1 MTSQPPLQLLHSTTR
16 GRSLPRTVADARAA
30 SPTDDQVNAS
40 EDATPD
46 QLVETCLFPSQLLT
60 VEMLRRP
67 LEFAQHPAVGV
78 VDQDDLVRAQQALRD
93 RQRPEGVVGD
103 DPARVADHVGLARAQ
118 PKDAVDV
125 EAGVHA
131 CHHRHLP

>member
-16 GRSLPRTVADARAA
+16 GRSLPRTVADARTA

-67 LEFAQHPAVGV
+67 LEFAQC
-78 VDQDDLVRAQQALRD
+78 LVIETAPRCPPDASGRTSDVQRPPTRRSGAPGLPLPLQGGHGAALR
-93 RQRPEGVVGD
+93 RISR
-103 DPARVADHVGLARAQ
+103 ARSRSWPCCRG
-118 PKDAVDV
+118 
-125 EAGVHA
+125 
-131 CHHRHLP
+131 

>member
-67 LEFAQHPAVGV
+67 LEFALA
-78 VDQDDLVRAQQALRD
+78 A
-93 RQRPEGVVGD
+93 VVGM
-103 DPARVADHVGLARAQ
+103 
-118 PKDAVDV
+118 
-125 EAGVHA
+125 
-131 CHHRHLP
+131 HHRLTRRWTSTPDGHLHGVDDELGPDVIGDRPPHDSA